1 MDENEQ
7 KQTKQKIFTIK
18 NLIKRFDSTNKQNIE
33 KQLQWIR
40 KFIHDQLQANETWYY
55 TFGEKF

>member
-40 KFIHDQLQANETWYY
+40 KFIHDQLQANET
-55 TFGEKF
+55 